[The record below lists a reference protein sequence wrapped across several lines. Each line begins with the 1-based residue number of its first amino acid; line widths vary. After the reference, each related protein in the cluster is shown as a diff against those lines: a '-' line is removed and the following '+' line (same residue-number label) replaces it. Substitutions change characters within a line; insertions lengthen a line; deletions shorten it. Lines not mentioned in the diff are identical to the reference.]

1 MLKRNS
7 DGIYPKSKLFRLPI
21 KSFSRGKNFQ
31 FSPASH
37 RLEFFYNFGDNI
49 LLYGCLQYMLFIV
62 LSSNLILEII
72 HVYTAVFNMFFYSVY
87 NTCYFIVWSSRK
99 ASNIFFR
106 SFSQWEESYP
116 TVIQWTVETRKY
128 MFQGFWGKIFP
139 FYKS

>member
-49 LLYGCLQYMLFIV
+49 LLYGCLQYMLFIFV
-62 LSSNLILEII
+62 KILTFHNRII
-72 HVYTAVFNMFFYSVY
+72 DSYDCESEYYLESFDVFVFFIKIK
-87 NTCYFIVWSSRK
+87 F
-99 ASNIFFR
+99 
-106 SFSQWEESYP
+106 
-116 TVIQWTVETRKY
+116 Y
-128 MFQGFWGKIFP
+128 MTSI
-139 FYKS
+139 